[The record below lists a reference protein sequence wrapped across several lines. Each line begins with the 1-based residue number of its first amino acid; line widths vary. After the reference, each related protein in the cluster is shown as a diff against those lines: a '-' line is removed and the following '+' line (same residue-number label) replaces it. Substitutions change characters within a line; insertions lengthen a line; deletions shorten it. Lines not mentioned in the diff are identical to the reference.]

1 MLKAEQQLS
10 LPPITIKRKKPHVSS
25 LIWHS
30 TAPWAPS
37 GYGNQTAI
45 WTRKLIEMGHE
56 VAISSYWGLS
66 GSPTEWNGIPVLPG
80 YGHAYCSA
88 SLHQHAKALN
98 PDIVITL
105 GDIWVLDPNLLRELP
120 VAHWLPGDC
129 RPMSVADRNVVEVS
143 GSELIA
149 MSKFGKDRFT
159 EAGFK
164 PLYVPHGIDTELFIP
179 DRDKAAIRKKL
190 GLGQDEFVIG
200 VNAANNDAIRK
211 AAPEMFLAF
220 AKFHANHP
228 DVILAVHA
236 GVHQEGG
243 QDLEVLAENLGIT
256 DRVRVVDQY
265 HYHAGMVSNKELAD
279 WYCAIDVLAACTYA
293 EGFGLPIIEAQACGI
308 PVITTNASS
317 MTELNPHGI
326 GIDGTPFWNG
336 VHKGWWIRPDLTGM
350 ADAFEEAY
358 EKRDDVNRDKLREFA
373 LEYSIENV
381 AEKYMGPAIIELAD
395 RMAKR
400 R

>member
-1 MLKAEQQLS
+1 M
-10 LPPITIKRKKPHVSS
+10 SS
-25 LIWHS
+25 IVWHS
-30 TAPWAPS
+30 TSPWSPS

-56 VAISSYWGLS
+56 VVISSYWGLS

-105 GDIWVLDPNLLRELP
+105 GDIWVLDANLLRELP
-120 VAHWLPGDC
+120 IAHWLPGDC
-129 RPMSVADRNVVEVS
+129 RPMSTADRNVAEAS
-143 GSELIA
+143 GSQLIA
-149 MSKFGKDRFT
+149 MSKFGKDRFIT
-159 EAGFK
+159 AGFN
-164 PLYVPHGIDTELFIP
+164 PLYVPHGIDTELFTLGK
-179 DRDKAAIRKKL
+179 DKAAIREKL

-228 DVILAVHA
+228 DAILAIHA

-243 QDLEVLAENLGIT
+243 QDLEVLAEN
-256 DRVRVVDQY
+256 
-265 HYHAGMVSNKELAD
+265 
-279 WYCAIDVLAACTYA
+279 
-293 EGFGLPIIEAQACGI
+293 CGV

-336 VHKGWWIRPDLTGM
+336 VHKGWWIRPDLAGM

-358 EKRDDVNRDKLREFA
+358 EKRDDVNREQLREFA

-381 AEKYMGPAIIELAD
+381 AEKYMGPVIIELAD